1 MWSAFHDDLTSER
14 ILLESLSY
22 WEKINVLYFLR
33 FSRNTSRNQENA
45 KKKSHVYYFIYIYI
59 SVLNVDDSFD
69 KGCFKAGVVAISNFS
84 TCYLDLFYR
93 VINDVFP
100 PPHPRIRRKPSCK
113 GAQFQAKSSSETGT
127 DPIIYFT
134 GRLISRTLHR
144 AKIYVFSRIELCYL
158 LYDSA
163 DERNGFPIPLALP
176 PPTYRHPPS
185 YVLPKESFLA
195 TTAVPPKHRQLL
207 MLPFDFPS
215 LSLPLSLSRLFKPRV
230 SFFSSIFPFF

>member
-1 MWSAFHDDLTSER
+1 MLTIRSIKGVLKR
-14 ILLESLSY
+14 VSWQSLIFPLVTWICFIALLTMS
-22 WEKINVLYFLR
+22 
-33 FSRNTSRNQENA
+33 
-45 KKKSHVYYFIYIYI
+45 
-59 SVLNVDDSFD
+59 
-69 KGCFKAGVVAISNFS
+69 
-84 TCYLDLFYR
+84 
-93 VINDVFP
+93 FP

-163 DERNGFPIPLALP
+163 DERNGFPIPLALS

-215 LSLPLSLSRLFKPRV
+215 LSLPLSLSRLFRPRV

>member
-1 MWSAFHDDLTSER
+1 M
-14 ILLESLSY
+14 
-22 WEKINVLYFLR
+22 
-33 FSRNTSRNQENA
+33 
-45 KKKSHVYYFIYIYI
+45 
-59 SVLNVDDSFD
+59 
-69 KGCFKAGVVAISNFS
+69 
-84 TCYLDLFYR
+84 
-93 VINDVFP
+93 
-100 PPHPRIRRKPSCK
+100 
-113 GAQFQAKSSSETGT
+113 GT

-163 DERNGFPIPLALP
+163 DERNGFPTLALP

-215 LSLPLSLSRLFKPRV
+215 LPSSLSFSFACSGFLFLFPPPPLFLIGLVVRICREPEIGAARGCDEAT
-230 SFFSSIFPFF
+230 FNFSV